1 MGCRRDWGG
10 VGQKIKSYNIK
21 KSSSGA
27 SIESIIAIINTVL
40 HT

>member
-21 KSSSGA
+21 SSSGA
-27 SIESIIAIINTVL
+27 SIDSIIAIINTVL